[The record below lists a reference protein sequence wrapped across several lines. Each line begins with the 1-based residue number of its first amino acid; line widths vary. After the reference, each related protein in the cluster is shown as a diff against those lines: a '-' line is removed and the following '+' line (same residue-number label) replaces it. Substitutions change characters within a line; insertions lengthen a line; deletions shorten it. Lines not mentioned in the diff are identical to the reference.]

1 MKIKASCLFLLAL
14 LATTCDSSGFDH
26 FWLVQVWP
34 SGYCLQANCSQTSDR
49 FIIHGLWAVNVV
61 DKTLPG
67 TAGKGDPSIRPS
79 WKKHGSAAKEFIQP
93 RDYFQ
98 MALQLAKDTDLRNTL
113 QNHGAVPILPDGG
126 SYNKRDY
133 KAAIKNKTGH
143 DPLLKCVKGDDGIS
157 HLKEVIICVDDQA
170 QSFIQCAK
178 QKDRCYFD
186 IMFDVPP
193 RTN

>member
-79 WKKHGSAAKEFIQP
+79 VHTFPPCLLFACHFFLLISIMIRSHHLYLYVCVYIYRERENFSLMWVFLFFSCRHA
-93 RDYFQ
+93 
-98 MALQLAKDTDLRNTL
+98 DT
-113 QNHGAVPILPDGG
+113 
-126 SYNKRDY
+126 
-133 KAAIKNKTGH
+133 
-143 DPLLKCVKGDDGIS
+143 LLS
-157 HLKEVIICVDDQA
+157 HEI
-170 QSFIQCAK
+170 
-178 QKDRCYFD
+178 
-186 IMFDVPP
+186 
-193 RTN
+193 

>member
-34 SGYCLQANCSQTSDR
+34 SGYCLQANCPQTSDR

-61 DKTLPG
+61 DKTLPDLMCYWLPLNENNLSR
-67 TAGKGDPSIRPS
+67 AENFWIYQ

-143 DPLLKCVKGDDGIS
+143 DPLLKCVKGDDG
-157 HLKEVIICVDDQA
+157 LG
-170 QSFIQCAK
+170 
-178 QKDRCYFD
+178 KDEHVGRLLSVVTRDGY
-186 IMFDVPP
+186 
-193 RTN
+193 

>member
-1 MKIKASCLFLLAL
+1 MKIKPLRKDLMRYWLPLNENNLSRAEN
-14 LATTCDSSGFDH
+14 
-26 FWLVQVWP
+26 FWIYQ
-34 SGYCLQANCSQTSDR
+34 
-49 FIIHGLWAVNVV
+49 
-61 DKTLPG
+61 
-67 TAGKGDPSIRPS
+67 

-113 QNHGAVPILPDGG
+113 QNHGPVPILPDGG

-178 QKDRCYFD
+178 QKDRCYSD